1 MDELSSWWP
10 VRCQVLIDRRLMIFI
25 VTVFPIAVIVLI
37 AIAVSIHACVLP
49 IL

>member
-1 MDELSSWWP
+1 MDKLSSWP
-10 VRCQVLIDRRLMIFI
+10 PGGCQVLIDRHLMIFI